1 MSLRCLIVDDS
12 PAFLATVATLLEREG
27 LDVVGLAS
35 TIDEALD
42 QAQKLQPDVILVDI
56 LLGTESGFELARRLS
71 ETEPRGRTILMS
83 SHCEAD
89 FADLIEKTPAAGFLQ
104 KPDLSA
110 STIQQLVGATS

>member
-12 PAFLATVATLLEREG
+12 PAFLATAATLLEREG

-56 LLGTESGFELARRLS
+56 LLGAESGFELARRLS
-71 ETEPRGRTILMS
+71 EIDPHGRTILIS
-83 SHCEAD
+83 SHAEAD

-110 STIQQLVGATS
+110 SAIRQLAGVS